1 MSEWTV
7 PDGAIPGVAPTGAI
21 LIRTDTL
28 VIAVSSV
35 AAYPNGFEFTVHAL
49 LHHEQLTWGISP
61 IDPSADPVT
70 KQNPEQALRVGIQ
83 YADGRRARSN
93 NHQPLQVNDTDGEDL
108 VMIATGSGGT
118 GRRWTGRFWVHPLPS
133 DGPVTFVAS
142 WLLRGVTEAS
152 AAMDSSVMHEAARR
166 AVIFWPEEP

>member
-7 PDGAIPGVAPTGAI
+7 PDGVIPGVAPIGAI

-28 VIAVSSV
+28 AIGVSGV
-35 AAYPNGFEFTVHAL
+35 AAYPNGFEFIVHAL

-83 YADGRRARSN
+83 YPDGRRARSAN
-93 NHQPLQVNDTDGEDL
+93 YQPPPVDDTDSEEL
-108 VMIATGSGGT
+108 VMTGTGSGGT
-118 GRRWTGRFWVHPLPS
+118 GRQWGGRFWVHPLPS

-152 AAMDSSVMHEAARR
+152 AALDSSVIHEAASR
-166 AVIFWPEEP
+166 AVIFWPQEP